1 MTMLN
6 RSNPN
11 GPPSLMLTKIELALL
26 DQAVPDNAPPLHKT
40 LTYYLNKIARL
51 GGYLARASDP
61 PPGNM
66 VMWRGMTRLTDI
78 RFGAMIG
85 AGLVGN

>member
-1 MTMLN
+1 MLN

-40 LTYYLNKIARL
+40 LSYYLNKSPNSAATSRVPAIRL
-51 GGYLARASDP
+51 PATWSCGGE
-61 PPGNM
+61 
-66 VMWRGMTRLTDI
+66 
-78 RFGAMIG
+78 
-85 AGLVGN
+85 